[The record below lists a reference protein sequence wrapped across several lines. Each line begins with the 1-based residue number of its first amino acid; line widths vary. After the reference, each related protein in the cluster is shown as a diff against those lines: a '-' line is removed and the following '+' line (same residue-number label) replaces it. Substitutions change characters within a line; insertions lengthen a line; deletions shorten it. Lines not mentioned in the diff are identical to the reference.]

1 MTKHAVIILQSR
13 RDGETRSLNLG
24 HDGKVFI
31 RYEGLILVTT
41 VRCLVDECKH
51 GVSTPWNAK
60 PQSERKTIIDTQ
72 RNLQS

>member
-1 MTKHAVIILQSR
+1 MKHTVVISQSR

-31 RYEGLILVTT
+31 PYEVLILVTT
-41 VRCLVDECKH
+41 VRCLLVECKH

-60 PQSERKTIIDTQ
+60 PQSERKTIIETW
-72 RNLQS
+72 RNLQL